1 MTARRPTVVEDVAR
15 SDLPAAGAARSAR
28 VLRSIP

>member
-15 SDLPAAGAARSAR
+15 PELAATLAESAR
-28 VLRSIP
+28 RLRSVP